1 MSAIVNA
8 NPSFIDR
15 LTSAEYMGVTSSNNG
30 TIELTPTSLVPLS
43 TYTYEYLL
51 RFSFPWEDLVA
62 GFDQAPYNQPSS
74 EGAPPFVKKYPGPSA
89 PPSQQVPSKEAGA
102 ASSETPAPTPS
113 HLIDWGPQPHW
124 YEPVL
129 PPSGAQDKINLWKA
143 QRLVA
148 VAASMIGYL
157 YNYHH
162 TPDYC
167 GRTSTPQFTDK
178 GLDCS
183 NYTSW
188 LYNYALGIPLNP
200 AVVKQSMLAGVTLAD
215 QNQHAYQATRVADA
229 LMDYQTLCSTLQTG
243 DLLFI
248 AGGPKESKE
257 VIQQSIQN
265 HQPIWITHV
274 IMWLGDVGVSKSGTP
289 LITDS
294 HGNELKDDNQQ
305 AIPSGIQV
313 RPFYETNNGDT
324 TDTGEYTPN
333 WYFEHFAWA
342 LRILPKL

>member
-1 MSAIVNA
+1 MPTIVNYS
-8 NPSFIDR
+8 PSFIDR
-15 LTSAEYMGVTSSNNG
+15 LTSAEQMGVRPSADG
-30 TIELTPTSLVPLS
+30 TIELTPTLLAPLT
-43 TYTYEYLL
+43 TYTYEYVL

-62 GFDQAPYNQPSS
+62 GFDQSPYNQPSL
-74 EGAPPFVKKYPGPSA
+74 EEAPPVHNHPAPPA
-89 PPSQQVPSKEAGA
+89 PPSQSVSSKEAVV
-102 ASSETPAPTPS
+102 ASSSGTPS
-113 HLIDWGPQPHW
+113 PKPAQPIHWGPQARR
-124 YEPVL
+124 YEAVP
-129 PPSGAQDKINLWKA
+129 PPSGVQGKINEWKA

-157 YNYHH
+157 YNHH
-162 TPDYC
+162 HIPDYY
-167 GRTSTPQFTDK
+167 GPTSTPQFKDK

-188 LYNYALGIPLNP
+188 LYNYALGIRVNSDTG
-200 AVVKQSMLAGVTLAD
+200 KQSRLAGATLAD
-215 QNQHAYQATRVADA
+215 QHGYEYHVTRVADA

-248 AGGPKESKE
+248 AGGPKDSKD
-257 VIQQSIQN
+257 VIQQAIQN
-265 HQPIWITHV
+265 HQPIEITHV

-289 LITDS
+289 LVTDS

-305 AIPSGIQV
+305 AIPNGIQV
-313 RPFYETNNGDT
+313 RPFYQTNNGDT
-324 TDTGEYTPN
+324 TDTGEYAPN